1 MSYRLVI
8 SEKPSVAMLMEQK
21 TEALYLINGDKFL
34 HLREN
39 GAGDRLCDL

>member
-1 MSYRLVI
+1 
-8 SEKPSVAMLMEQK
+8 MEQK

-39 GAGDRLCDL
+39 GAGVRADLQAESAAGWP